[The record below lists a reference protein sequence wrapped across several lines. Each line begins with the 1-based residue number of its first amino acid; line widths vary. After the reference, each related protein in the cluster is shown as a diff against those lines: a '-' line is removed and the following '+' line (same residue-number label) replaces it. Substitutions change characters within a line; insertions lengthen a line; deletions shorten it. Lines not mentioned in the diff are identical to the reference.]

1 MAERARRP
9 GPGPAR
15 IASGGVTRLALWTI
29 ALAAAAL
36 PAPAVLA
43 QADAPNKQN
52 ERAEAADDRP
62 ELAALVARLDD
73 PALGARERAS
83 SDLQNRAEELER
95 FAENP
100 ENIARLSPEQRARV
114 ASVLRQRFFQ
124 SPRAGLGVSFEPTPD
139 NSGVRINRV
148 LENFPVSDFLEVGDV
163 LERARGIDLA
173 GPQTTRATTT
183 LRYAILSLEP
193 GETLEVAVRRDGETV
208 EMEIPTGSYAALG
221 NPAAINARMLEN
233 AWRVRER
240 RLGLVPARAA
250 PMPAAEARRWNEKYA
265 PRIDVPG
272 VLPAGRPAA
281 EAAAAAGAPT
291 LARDERDA
299 LSKRDLVIAER
310 LRLVQERLKQTGERL
325 VETMDQL
332 QTLGP
337 NDQRRDQLESQIR
350 SLRLQ
355 IAADQRL
362 SRQLRTRLA
371 QSESD

>member
-1 MAERARRP
+1 MTRPALRAW
-9 GPGPAR
+9 
-15 IASGGVTRLALWTI
+15 IVVAS
-29 ALAAAAL
+29 ALASPSA
-36 PAPAVLA
+36 LA
-43 QADAPNKQN
+43 QGDPPNDPPEQ
-52 ERAEAADDRP
+52 AEAADARP
-62 ELAALVARLDD
+62 DLATLVARLDD

-83 SDLQNRAEELER
+83 GDLQNRAEELER

-100 ENIARLSPEQRARV
+100 ENTAGLTPEQRARV
-114 ASVLRQRFFQ
+114 SSVLRLRFFQ

-139 NSGVRINRV
+139 SSGVRINRV

-163 LERARGIDLA
+163 LERARGIDLTGA
-173 GPQTTRATTT
+173 QTTRATNT

-193 GETLEVAVRRDGETV
+193 GETLEVAVRRDGETR
-208 EMEIPTGSYAALG
+208 EMEIPTGAYAALG

-240 RLGLVPARAA
+240 RLGLVPDRAA
-250 PMPAAEARRWNEKYA
+250 PLPAAEARDWNEKYA
-265 PRIDVPG
+265 PRVDVPG

-281 EAAAAAGAPT
+281 EADAASGAPA

-310 LRLVQERLKQTGERL
+310 LRLVQDRLEQTGERL

-332 QTLGP
+332 QALGP
-337 NDQRRDQLESQIR
+337 NDPRRDQLESQVR

-371 QSESD
+371 QSDRE